1 MEVKEHGQATEAL
14 RRGEGATEIPGGG
27 IGPASAIG
35 EALRD
40 LARTLERTFIA
51 SEKRSGAARGAVDE
65 LVLEEVLDQIYESF
79 RSLIPYDRIGLALLD
94 DRGDTV
100 RAHWERSEAEIRLPR
115 GFAAALSGSSLEEI
129 IRTGEPRILND
140 LEDYLR
146 RHPGSDSTR
155 KIVSEG
161 MRSSLTCP
169 LVALDR
175 PIGFL
180 FFSSVQKNAYREIH
194 QGIFRQI
201 AGHLSAILEK
211 GLLYQKLLEVNQVL
225 EEAEGALEIEAT
237 HDRVTKVWNRPAILR
252 ILRSEIGRARWE
264 NRPLTAAIVEID
276 DLERIAEKHGYVVG
290 NEILR
295 QITDRLVACLRSE
308 EFLGRLGGD
317 EFLMVLYP
325 SDEESARQILGRA
338 REVCTS
344 EPVTTEA
351 GDLEVTV
358 SLGAAVACGLDG
370 IESSTVLGTA
380 DHALYLAT
388 EEGRNRCEIER
399 IN

>member
-1 MEVKEHGQATEAL
+1 MK
-14 RRGEGATEIPGGG
+14 
-27 IGPASAIG
+27 
-35 EALRD
+35 
-40 LARTLERTFIA
+40 
-51 SEKRSGAARGAVDE
+51 
-65 LVLEEVLDQIYESF
+65 
-79 RSLIPYDRIGLALLD
+79 
-94 DRGDTV
+94 
-100 RAHWERSEAEIRLPR
+100 
-115 GFAAALSGSSLEEI
+115 
-129 IRTGEPRILND
+129 
-140 LEDYLR
+140 
-146 RHPGSDSTR
+146 
-155 KIVSEG
+155 
-161 MRSSLTCP
+161 SSLTCP

-180 FFSSVQKNAYREIH
+180 FFSSMQKNAYREAH

-211 GLLYQKLLEVNQVL
+211 GLLYQKLLELNQVL

-237 HDRVTKVWNRPAILR
+237 QDRVTKVWNRQAILR

-264 NRPLTAAIVEID
+264 NQPLTAAIVEID
-276 DLERIAEKHGYVVG
+276 DLERIAEKHGDVVG

-295 QITDRLVACLRSE
+295 QITDRLIACLRSE

-325 SDEESARQILGRA
+325 SDEESARQILERA

-344 EPVTTEA
+344 KPVKTEA

-388 EEGRNRCEIER
+388 EEGRNGCEIER